1 MNSFFDQC
9 KNHVLRFKK
18 IEKFK
23 EKNTIRLPG
32 FVLKLFT
39 SSLFHGRALICM
51 EYFPLLSDFTTVIKV
66 YLI

>member
-1 MNSFFDQC
+1 MNSFFNQC

-39 SSLFHGRALICM
+39 SSLFHGRALM
-51 EYFPLLSDFTTVIKV
+51 DYFSLLSDFTTVIKV